1 MLDIAEAIFTDIA
14 LCLKHNKWTVR
25 ETFGGED
32 VIQVM
37 PGQFEGEAN
46 VEVMTGEDFI
56 TRCE

>member
-32 VIQVM
+32 VI
-37 PGQFEGEAN
+37 
-46 VEVMTGEDFI
+46 
-56 TRCE
+56 